1 MAAVTDPRIE
11 AYARLIVERALDVQP
26 GMQVLIRTTPLSRP
40 LLEEIVRLIG
50 RRGAYPLIRMGFT
63 LWPTDIMWAEEAPLE
78 VLERMP
84 DVDVYASEHM
94 DARVTID
101 APENTRENASLPPEK
116 VAAMSKRTAP
126 FFRRSMTGE
135 IPWMSCQF
143 PTPALAQ
150 DAGMST
156 DEFADF
162 LFDAVVLDWDAEGVK
177 MKRLVERFDAAE
189 EVRLVGA
196 GTDLRLSLRGR
207 RGGIDAGGSNLPAG
221 EFYFAPNEHETQGVI
236 EFGEFPA
243 VHGGREVR
251 GARLVFERGRVVEAT
266 AQSGQDVL
274 VAVLDAD
281 EGARRVGE
289 LGIGCNPRITRY
301 MKNTLFDEKIDGT
314 VHLALGA
321 AYEDVGG
328 TNQSTVHWDL
338 VKDMRLPGARIE
350 LDGEV
355 VQQEGRW
362 LL

>member
-1 MAAVTDPRIE
+1 VAAVTDPRIE

-63 LWPTDIMWAEEAPLE
+63 LWPTDIVWAEEAPLE

-101 APENTRENASLPPEK
+101 APENTRSGVSLPPEK
-116 VAAMSKRTAP
+116 IAAMSRRAAP
-126 FFRRSMTGE
+126 FFRRTMSNE

-150 DAGMST
+150 EAGMAT
-156 DEFADF
+156 EDFADF
-162 LFDAVVLDWDAEGVK
+162 LFGAVVRDWDTEK
-177 MKRLVERFDAAE
+177 QRMQRLLDRFDAAD

-196 GTDLRLSLRGR
+196 ETDLRLSLRGR
-207 RGGIDAGGSNLPAG
+207 RGSVDAGEANLPGG
-221 EFYFAPNEHETQGVI
+221 EFYFAPNEHETEGVI
-236 EFGEFPA
+236 SFLEFPSEY
-243 VHGGREVR
+243 GGRDVS
-251 GARLVFERGRVVEAT
+251 GARLVFEGGRVVDAR
-266 AQSGQDVL
+266 ADSGEDVL
-274 VAVLDAD
+274 RTALDAD

-289 LGIGCNPRITRY
+289 LGIGCNPGITRY
-301 MKNTLFDEKIDGT
+301 MRNTLFDEKIDGT
-314 VHLALGA
+314 VHIAVGA
-321 AYEDVGG
+321 AYQDVGG

-362 LL
+362 LI